1 MTQTT
6 TPATSADGTPGTMS
20 HRQIMV
26 VFSGL
31 MLGLLLAALD
41 QTIVSTALWTI
52 VKDLDPVNGISHMSW
67 VITAYLLASTASTP
81 LYGKISDLF
90 GRKPV
95 YMFAI
100 ALFVLGSILSGL
112 SQNMGELIT
121 FRAVQGLGAGGL
133 MGLTFA
139 IIGDVVAPR
148 ERGRYQ
154 GYFGGV
160 FALASVAGPLL
171 GGFFT
176 DRHALFGLA
185 TNWRWVFYINVPLGV
200 AALMVVSTVLRM
212 STQRRQHTIDYAGA
226 ATMVAG
232 VSALLMVT
240 VWGGAR
246 YAWTSPTIIG
256 LILGGLGLLG
266 VFVWIQSRAVE
277 PILPLHLFRTSVF
290 RVANAISFIIGFAM
304 FGTIIYISLYLQIVD
319 NATPT
324 AAGLRL
330 LPLMVGVLGASITS
344 GRMISRMGRYKI
356 FPILGTGVATVG
368 MGLLGLLRSDT
379 GSVLLSLYMFVLGV
393 GLGLVMQVLVLAVQN
408 AVNPRDMGT
417 ATTATTFFRSMGGSF
432 GTAVFGAILTNRL
445 SANLPHTLAGQAGG
459 PPNPAKLQA
468 LPPAVRQLVIDAFV
482 RATNVVFLTAAAVIL
497 VAFAL
502 SFLLKEIR
510 LRGADE
516 QHAGAREARLEP
528 TPDAVG

>member
-6 TPATSADGTPGTMS
+6 TEQASAGAAPEQMS
-20 HRQIMV
+20 HRQIMI

-31 MLGLLLAALD
+31 MLGMLLAALD

-67 VITAYLLASTASTP
+67 VVTAYLLASTASTP
-81 LYGKISDLF
+81 LYGKISDLV

-100 ALFVLGSILSGL
+100 ALFVLGSVLSGL
-112 SQNMGELIT
+112 SQNMVELIA

-148 ERGRYQ
+148 QRGRYQ

-185 TNWRWVFYINVPLGV
+185 TDWRWVFYINVPLGV
-200 AALMVVSTVLRM
+200 LALVVVSAVLRM
-212 STQRRQHTIDYAGA
+212 STQRRDHTIDYAGA
-226 ATMVAG
+226 VTMVAG

-240 VWGGAR
+240 VWGGQQ
-246 YAWTSPTIIG
+246 YAWTSPTILG
-256 LILGGLGLLG
+256 LIAAGVALLGLFLL
-266 VFVWIQSRAVE
+266 IQRRAVE

-290 RVANAISFIIGFAM
+290 SVANAIGFIIGFAM
-304 FGTIIYISLYLQIVD
+304 FGSIIYISLYLQIVD
-319 NATPT
+319 NASPT
-324 AAGLRL
+324 SAGLRL
-330 LPLMVGVLGASITS
+330 LPLMVGVLSASITS
-344 GRMISRMGRYKI
+344 GRLITRMGRYKV

-368 MGLLGLLRSDT
+368 MALLGMLRVGTS
-379 GSVLLSLYMFVLGV
+379 GAVLSLYMFVLGV

-408 AVNPRDMGT
+408 AVPRRDMGT
-417 ATTATTFFRSMGGSF
+417 ATTANTFFRSMGGSF

-445 SANLPHTLAGQAGG
+445 RADMPHTLAGQAGG
-459 PPNPAKLQA
+459 TPNPTQLHT
-468 LPPAVRQLVIDAFV
+468 LPPQVQHLVVEAFV
-482 RATNVVFLTAAAVIL
+482 KATNVVFLTAAGVIL

-510 LRGADE
+510 LKGAAE
-516 QHAGAREARLEP
+516 HAAPAADP
-528 TPDAVG
+528 ASVG